1 MTFYAYLRVSSE
13 TQQTARQEA
22 ASWLSGISSEC
33 VYVDKAS
40 GKNMDRPAWQ
50 ELMSKVS
57 AGDEIH
63 AHELSRIGRSL
74 SDLTALADDL
84 MGRGVVLVIHKE
96 GIRLEQNNLTSKL
109 IFGILGSIAAWE
121 RETIKERQ
129 REGIEAIKADPEK
142 RAEKYKGRQRTAT
155 ESSRADQIERLLIE
169 GLKPQQIAEQTGA
182 GIATVYR
189 IKKALTT
196 EQTGL

>member
-1 MTFYAYLRVSSE
+1 MTIYAYLRVSSGSQE
-13 TQQTARQEA
+13 TLRQEA
-22 ASWLSGISSEC
+22 AGWLKNVSPEN
-33 VYVDKAS
+33 VYIDRAS
-40 GKNMDRPAWQ
+40 GKDFDRPQWQ
-50 ELMSKVS
+50 KLMSVVK

-63 AHELSRIGRSL
+63 AHELSRVSRSL
-74 SDLTALADDL
+74 PDLSALAQEL
-84 MGRGVVLVIHKE
+84 MSRDITLVIHKE
-96 GIRLEQNNLTSKL
+96 GIRLEQGNLTSKL
-109 IFGILGSIAAWE
+109 IFGILSSIADWE

-155 ESSRADQIERLLIE
+155 ESGRAEQIERLLIE

-189 IKKALTT
+189 IKKALST